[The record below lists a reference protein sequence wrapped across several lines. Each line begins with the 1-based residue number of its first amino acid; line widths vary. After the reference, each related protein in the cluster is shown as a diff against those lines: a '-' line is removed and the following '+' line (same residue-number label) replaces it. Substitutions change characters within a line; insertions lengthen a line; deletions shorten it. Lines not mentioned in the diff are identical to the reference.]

1 MKKVLAASVILLVFS
16 LSSTVQAFDRH
27 PRQEVL
33 SQLPADKQT
42 LFHQTMG
49 QAWEGTKDIRDQS
62 KDLKV
67 EINGILTAPEF
78 NEAIF
83 LEKSQTLHDLHKTM
97 AAAMDKAFAEVA
109 KQCSPEERA
118 ILAQVSPG
126 RRGHHGRSSESSA
139 P

>member
-1 MKKVLAASVILLVFS
+1 M
-16 LSSTVQAFDRH
+16 
-27 PRQEVL
+27 L

-42 LFHQTMG
+42 LFHQTMR
-49 QAWEGTKDIRDQS
+49 QAWEKTKDLRDQS
-62 KDLKV
+62 KNLEV

-78 NEAIF
+78 NEALF
-83 LEKSQTLHDLHKTM
+83 LEKSQTLHELHKTM

-126 RRGHHGRSSESSA
+126 RRGQHGRPSESST